1 MTFLV
6 LGEVLGYAAAGLAF
20 ITFWM
25 RVPLHFRAAAIACNV
40 TAVAWAALGH
50 HPVLLILNVVLIPVN
65 VLRLLELRKVT
76 ANIKRALVSDLSM
89 DWLRPL
95 MQRKSVPAG
104 EFLFRQGD
112 EQGDIYLVVSGT
124 IRLVEIDVTVGAG
137 ELIGEM
143 AVFSPAMRRTLS
155 ARCETPVEL
164 LVMHNSEFLKR
175 YYRNPDFGVYLVR
188 LVERR
193 LLQNIDL
200 VRQIGIERSA
210 QVERLRRLA
219 KIDETTGLGD
229 SEAIKARLAA
239 EWSRGSRTSS
249 PLTLLVVQ
257 VQGATV
263 TDIELAQ
270 VGAALSWC
278 LSRASDFLGRDGNE
292 FLAILPDTDDVGA
305 SSLSSEVHDA
315 LVALVISCTFRLT
328 TATELPQRGG
338 DPAALL
344 ERARGTNVS
353 RPQRVGSA
361 PSP

>member
-1 MTFLV
+1 MLYD
-6 LGEVLGYAAAGLAF
+6 VLGYVAAGLVF

-25 RVPLHFRAAAIACNV
+25 KVPLRFRALAIGC
-40 TAVAWAALGH
+40 
-50 HPVLLILNVVLIPVN
+50 NVVLIAYAAVGHQWLLLGLNVALVPVN
-65 VLRLLELRKVT
+65 LLRFFELRRVT
-76 ANIKRALVSDLSM
+76 DKIKRALVSDLSV

-95 MQRKSVPAG
+95 MQRADFQAG
-104 EFLFRQGD
+104 EHLFKQGD

-143 AVFSPAMRRTLS
+143 AVFSPASRRTLS

-164 LVMHNSEFLKR
+164 LVIHNSEFLRR
-175 YYRNPDFGVYLVR
+175 YYENPDFGVYLVR

-200 VRQIGIERSA
+200 VRQIGVERSA

-229 SEAIKARLAA
+229 RDAVRTRLAA

-249 PLTLLVVQ
+249 PLTLLTIQ
-257 VQGATV
+257 VQGDSV
-263 TDIELAQ
+263 TDVELAQ

-278 LSRASDFLGRDGNE
+278 LSRASDFLGREGNE
-292 FLAILPDTDDVGA
+292 FIAILPDTDSVGA
-305 SSLSSEVHDA
+305 SNLCSEVHDA
-315 LVALVISCTFRLT
+315 LVALVMSCTFRLNS
-328 TATELPQRGG
+328 ATELPQRTG
-338 DPAALL
+338 DPETLL
-344 ERARGTNVS
+344 ERARGTNVR
-353 RPQRVGSA
+353 RPQRVG
-361 PSP
+361 